1 MPDSALLI
9 IDIQNDYFPGG
20 KNVLHQP
27 EEAAANAALAL
38 AAYRKA
44 GLPVF
49 HIRHESLQTGATF
62 FHPGTPGADIHPQA
76 APVEGERVLL
86 KHVPNAFSG
95 TGLHEE
101 LQALGIQRLT
111 VCGMMTHMCID
122 TSVRAARDLG
132 YAVTLLED
140 ACATRDLEWQGERIP
155 ADTVQKAM
163 LASLKGTFARIIRV
177 EELPEVVPEQ

>member
-1 MPDSALLI
+1 MPDSGLLI

-20 KNVLHQP
+20 KWMLHQP
-27 EEAAANAALAL
+27 EEAAAKAAQAI
-38 AAYRKA
+38 AAYRKK

-49 HIRHESLQTGATF
+49 HIRHESLQPGAAF
-62 FHPGTPGADIHPQA
+62 FHPGTTGAELHPLA
-76 APVEGERVLL
+76 APAEGERVLL

-95 TGLHEE
+95 TALHEE
-101 LQALGIQRLT
+101 LQAAGIQQLT

-140 ACATRDLEWQGERIP
+140 ACATRDLEWQGERLP
-155 ADTVQKAM
+155 ADTVQKTM
-163 LASLKGTFARIIRV
+163 LAALNGTFARILRV
-177 EELPEVVPEQ
+177 EQFLETLA

>member
-1 MPDSALLI
+1 MKDSALLL

-20 KNVLHQP
+20 KWVLHQAG
-27 EEAAANAALAL
+27 EAAAKAALVL
-38 AAYRKA
+38 ADYRRR
-44 GLPVF
+44 GLPVL
-49 HIRHESLQTGATF
+49 HIRHESLQPGAGF
-62 FHPGTPGADIHPQA
+62 FHPGTSGADIHPQA
-76 APVEGERVLL
+76 APAEGERVLL

-101 LQALGIQRLT
+101 LQTLGIQQLT

-122 TSVRAARDLG
+122 TSVRAARGLG

-155 ADTVQKAM
+155 ADTVHKTM
-163 LASLKGTFARIIRV
+163 LAALNGTFARVMQV
-177 EELPEVVPEQ
+177 EQFLEMGA